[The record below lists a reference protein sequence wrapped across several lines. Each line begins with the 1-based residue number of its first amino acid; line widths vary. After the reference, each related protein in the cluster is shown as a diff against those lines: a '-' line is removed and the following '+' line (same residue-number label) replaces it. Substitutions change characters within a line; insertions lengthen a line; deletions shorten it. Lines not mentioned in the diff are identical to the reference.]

1 MATKRLGKVET
12 IHTHHKS
19 YVRILEE
26 GIEWAQREAMSRF
39 GVDDNGHAKVKGW
52 QRSCCSIQ
60 IEFKRLTM
68 SCGMMGPEYT
78 CTFEAWAEKYTEDD
92 DEE

>member
-1 MATKRLGKVET
+1 MATKRIGKVET

-19 YVRILEE
+19 PVRLLEE
-26 GIEWAQREAMSRF
+26 GIVRAHNEAMHRF

-60 IEFKRLTM
+60 VEFKGFVM

-78 CTFEAWAEKYTEDD
+78 CRFEAWAEKYEDD
-92 DEE
+92 EAD